1 VSRRF
6 YAIQIS
12 LLLVTVA
19 SREAWA
25 DDSAKPAE
33 KPVAS
38 DAKTDASKKDA
49 ANKDATKKDE
59 ADGEHDPNSV
69 FLHVATSSPIRVVR
83 DDTGETVCAAP
94 CDQNVPA
101 NGRYRIDGARPSPA
115 FSLAPGAEGRADV
128 KVAPGSKGEFWVGI
142 GIMGLGAGLLT
153 GGIYTLLYWTA
164 NKPAVPGGDGV
175 DTDNRYDY
183 AMMAGTG
190 LVLLGTI
197 AEIYGGA
204 TVINN
209 LRTKVKGNVQ
219 QAKASDLPARPAQV
233 GAVSLPRP
241 SSVPIFGGT
250 F

>member
-6 YAIQIS
+6 CTIQIS
-12 LLLVTVA
+12 LVLVTML

-25 DDSAKPAE
+25 DDSAKPAD
-33 KPVAS
+33 KPVAADTKS
-38 DAKTDASKKDA
+38 DAPKKDGA
-49 ANKDATKKDE
+49 E
-59 ADGEHDPNSV
+59 ASGEQDPNSV
-69 FLHVATSSPIRVVR
+69 FLHVATSAPVTIVR
-83 DDTGETVCAAP
+83 DDTGETVCASP
-94 CDQNVPA
+94 CDKNVPA

-115 FSLAPGAEGRADV
+115 FSLAPGAEGRANV
-128 KVAPGSKGEFWVGI
+128 KVAPGSKGEFWLGI

-153 GGIYTLLYWTA
+153 GGIATLLYWTA

-204 TVINN
+204 TVITN

-219 QAKASDLPARPAQV
+219 QAKASDLPVRQSPSNVAA
-233 GAVSLPRP
+233 GSLPRP